1 MKLKIIELKYELED
15 EIPSD
20 YGSKLR
26 GYFANRFEE
35 VLFHNHDKNGNFRY
49 AYPLIQY
56 KIINNKPI
64 LIGIN
69 KGSDLLV
76 ENFLDINEINL
87 VGKVYENPDAKLK
100 VKNKEVKVDK
110 KFHRYEFSSP
120 WMALNQKNYKK
131 YLKTDNKEEFLKRKL
146 IGNLLSFAKGID
158 WWVEKDIQID
168 KLNLRET
175 KVNYKNRK
183 MIAFKGV
190 FHTNMKLPSNIG
202 LGKSVSKGFGNII
215 KIND

>member
-1 MKLKIIELKYELED
+1 MNLKIVELKYELQD
-15 EIPSD
+15 EIPKN

-26 GYFANRFEE
+26 GYFANRFEN

-56 KIINNKPI
+56 KIINSKPI

-69 KGSDLLV
+69 KGSELIV
-76 ENFLDINEINL
+76 NNFLDINEIDLGGNI
-87 VGKVYENPDAKLK
+87 YSNPSAKLK
-100 VKNKEVKVDK
+100 VNNQEVKVDK
-110 KFHRYEFSSP
+110 NKYTYEFTSP
-120 WMALNQKNYKK
+120 WMALNQKNHKR
-131 YLKTDNKEEFLKRKL
+131 YLKTDNKEEFLKKKL

-158 WWVEKDIQID
+158 WWVEKDIRVY
-168 KLNLRET
+168 KMNLRET

-183 MIAFKGV
+183 MIAFKGK
-190 FHTNMKLPSNIG
+190 FHTNMKLPNNIG

-215 KIND
+215 NIND